1 MNVGV
6 RKWFLLGMMLFLSII
21 FIYGCSSD
29 SAGEKG
35 DSGKT
40 QGEKVDDTGGG
51 NADGRTSLDPWAY
64 DGDPVTLKM
73 MIWID
78 DETFRIRYKDKIE
91 EIFPEIT
98 LELISGGDSGEH
110 LQELFAKGIM
120 PDIHIGRPR
129 ADLVTS
135 LDFLEPIDDY
145 IERFGFDL
153 SIFQEGIVENL
164 RASDPTG
171 EGHLYGL
178 PLENSVRAMFYN
190 KDIFDLFGE
199 PYPED
204 GMTWEEVLE
213 LASRLTQ
220 ERNGIQYR
228 GLAIDPVNTPVMQL
242 SVPGTDPKTGE
253 ILFVNNPNMKK
264 SFDLLDKYRNVP
276 NIINTS
282 DTPDGFHDGPRNIAM
297 SILNAPWFELL
308 AREEGFNFDLAT
320 VPTWEDLPDI
330 APTWGALPLNI
341 TKHSEHKD
349 AAWSVIAYLAS
360 EEGQIHLSQAGSPP
374 VIENQTAFEQFTANS
389 IKDRDQTYHATA
401 PFKQTLAPLPPYSKY
416 DEQFEP
422 FMNTK
427 AKEFLTSDQDV
438 VTYIREMG
446 EEYAA
451 IVEEIKAQE

>member
-1 MNVGV
+1 MNTEI
-6 RKWFLLGMMLFLSII
+6 RNWYLLGMIFVLSVIMI
-21 FIYGCSSD
+21 FGCSSD
-29 SAGEKG
+29 KGGEKVN
-35 DSGKT
+35 SEEA
-40 QGEKVDDTGGG
+40 QGEKMADTESGEKK
-51 NADGRTSLDPWAY
+51 NTLLDPWTYNGA
-64 DGDPVTLKM
+64 PVTLKM

-78 DETFRIRYKDKIE
+78 DETFRIRYKEKIE

-98 LELISGGDSGEH
+98 LELISGGDSEEQ

-120 PDIHIGRPR
+120 PDIHIGKPR
-129 ADLVTS
+129 ADLVKT

-145 IERFGFDL
+145 IEKSGFDL
-153 SIFQEGIVENL
+153 SIFQKGIVENL
-164 RASDPTG
+164 RAGDPTG

-178 PLENSVRAMFYN
+178 PVENSVRTMFYN

-204 GMTWEEVLE
+204 GLTWNEVLE
-213 LASRLTQ
+213 IAGRLTQ

-228 GLAIDPVNTPVMQL
+228 GLAIDPGAMPFMQL
-242 SVPGTDPKTGE
+242 SVGGTDAETGE
-253 ILFVNNPNMKK
+253 ILFANDPNTKK
-264 SFDLLDKYRNVP
+264 FFDLIDKYRNIP
-276 NIINTS
+276 NIVNAS

-308 AREEGFNFDLAT
+308 TREEGFNFDMVT
-320 VPTWEDLPDI
+320 VPTWEELPDI

-349 AAWSVIAYLAS
+349 AAWSVVAFLAS

-374 VIENQTAFEQFTANS
+374 VIDSQTAFEQFTANS
-389 IKDRDQTYHATA
+389 TKDLDQTFNSTA
-401 PFKQTLAPLPPYSKY
+401 PFTQTLAELPPYSRY
-416 DEQFEP
+416 DEPFFD

-427 AKEFLTSDQDV
+427 GEEFLTSDQDV

-446 EEYAA
+446 EEYAG
-451 IVEEIKAQE
+451 IVEEIKAQQ